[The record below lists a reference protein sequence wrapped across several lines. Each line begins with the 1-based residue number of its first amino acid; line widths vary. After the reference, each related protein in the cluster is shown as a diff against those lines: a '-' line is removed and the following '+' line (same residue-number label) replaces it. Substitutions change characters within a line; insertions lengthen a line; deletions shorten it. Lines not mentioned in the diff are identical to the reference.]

1 MWREWTSVVTD
12 LSQFLGSLLLVRHFE
27 MDSPLM
33 KFISYTAVATVL
45 AWALAFKP
53 EYPFV
58 STLLIAAG
66 PMILWRLRHYGEQ
79 VFAIDWILLIL
90 ALSVI
95 VLTLVSAWLG
105 WLTMPFDRV
114 LRFLAAFLFWSAL
127 VALSFRVSFVRADV

>member
-1 MWREWTSVVTD
+1 
-12 LSQFLGSLLLVRHFE
+12 
-27 MDSPLM
+27 M
-33 KFISYTAVATVL
+33 KFIGYTAVATVL
-45 AWALAFKP
+45 AWALAFEP

-58 STLLIAAG
+58 STLLIAAV

-79 VFAIDWILLIL
+79 VFAIDWILLIF

-105 WLTMPFDRV
+105 WLTMPFNRV
-114 LRFLAAFLFWSAL
+114 LRLLAALLFWSAL